1 MWPFL
6 FPDDKEYSST
16 DITHHEKPSAA
27 EKKMDETPHVI
38 PA

>member
-6 FPDDKEYSST
+6 FPDDKKYSST
-16 DITHHEKPSAA
+16 DITTTKNRPQQK
-27 EKKMDETPHVI
+27 KKMDETPHVI